1 MVSRIGCQGTRL
13 TQIQFATNQNL
24 LISFCGAALKSPIP
38 KYPHI
43 SQVSS
48 FQAQN
53 QALALSQLHAIGD
66 GPALWA
72 LKSSPNASLL
82 LSQLLLP
89 SQCHTQT
96 SCFVCIG
103 HLHSDHLVKHEGEQ
117 IQKWSSGESHT

>member
-24 LISFCGAALKSPIP
+24 LISSRGAALKSLIP

-43 SQVSS
+43 SQVSP

-53 QALALSQLHAIGD
+53 QALALVQLHAIGD

-72 LKSSPNASLL
+72 LKSSPNASVLL
-82 LSQLLLP
+82 RVSCSSLITAIHKLLAWYAFK
-89 SQCHTQT
+89 
-96 SCFVCIG
+96 SCI
-103 HLHSDHLVKHEGEQ
+103 Q
-117 IQKWSSGESHT
+117 II